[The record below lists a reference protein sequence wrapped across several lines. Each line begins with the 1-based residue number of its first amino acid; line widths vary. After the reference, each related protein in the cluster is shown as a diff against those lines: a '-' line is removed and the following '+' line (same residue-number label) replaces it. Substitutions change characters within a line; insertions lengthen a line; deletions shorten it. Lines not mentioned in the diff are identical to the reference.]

1 MTNEDI
7 EQYSKLIY
15 AVAHTFTWYPDKE
28 DLFQAGYKG
37 LLKAHETY
45 DATKE
50 VKFSTYAYPFIW
62 GEMNKWIVE
71 DKNIKIGR
79 NCRKLKLQIEKAKIL
94 LEQQLMR
101 EPSVSELS
109 YYLNISETELI
120 EAMRAVSTI
129 SLDSVI
135 REDEKAITLY
145 DTVPSKDMD
154 INTLTAFKAEL
165 SRLTPFEKSLIE
177 ARYLNDMS
185 QQEVADYLG
194 MSQVQVSRQEKK
206 IKEKIKTNMAA

>member
-1 MTNEDI
+1 MTNEEI
-7 EQYSKLIY
+7 EKYSKLIY

-37 LLKAHETY
+37 LIVAQSNY
-45 DATKE
+45 DPTKE

-71 DKNIKIGR
+71 DKNIKVGR
-79 NCRKLKLQIEKAKIL
+79 NYRKLKLQIEKAKIL

-101 EPSVSELS
+101 QPSLSELA
-109 YYLNISETELI
+109 YYLNISESELT
-120 EAMRAVSTI
+120 EAMRMVSTV

-135 REDEKAITLY
+135 SDEGKEVTLY
-145 DTVPSKDMD
+145 DTVPSKGMDM
-154 INTLTAFKAEL
+154 NTLTAFKEEL

-185 QQEVADYLG
+185 QQEVASILG

-206 IKEKIKTNMAA
+206 IKEKIKMNMAA

>member
-7 EQYSKLIY
+7 MKYSKLIY
-15 AVAHTFTWYPDKE
+15 SVAHSFTWYPDKE

-37 LLKAHETY
+37 LITASITF

-62 GEMNKWIVE
+62 GEMNKWINE
-71 DKNIKIGR
+71 DKNVKVSR
-79 NCRKLKLQIEKAKIL
+79 NYRKLKLQIEKVRIM

-101 EPSVSELS
+101 PPSIEELS
-109 YYLNISETELI
+109 CYLNISEQELN
-120 EAMRAVSTI
+120 EAMMITSTI

-135 REDEKAITLY
+135 KDDGKELTLY
-145 DTVPSKDMD
+145 DTVASKDMD
-154 INTLTAFKAEL
+154 IETLTAFKEEL
-165 SRLTPFEKSLIE
+165 NHLSPFEKSLIE

-185 QQEVADYLG
+185 QQEVANIFG

-206 IKEKIKTNMAA
+206 IKEKIKMNMVA

>member
-7 EQYSKLIY
+7 MKYSKLIY
-15 AVAHTFTWYPDKE
+15 SVAHSFTWYPYKE

-37 LLKAHETY
+37 LITASITF

-62 GEMNKWIVE
+62 GEMNKWINE
-71 DKNIKIGR
+71 DKNVKVSR
-79 NCRKLKLQIEKAKIL
+79 NYRKLKLQIEKVRIM

-101 EPSVSELS
+101 PPSIEELS
-109 YYLNISETELI
+109 CYLNISEQELN
-120 EAMRAVSTI
+120 EAMMITSTI

-135 REDEKAITLY
+135 KDDGKELTLY
-145 DTVPSKDMD
+145 DTVASKDMD
-154 INTLTAFKAEL
+154 IETLTAFKEEL
-165 SRLTPFEKSLIE
+165 NHLSPFEKSLIE

-185 QQEVADYLG
+185 QQEVANIFG

-206 IKEKIKTNMAA
+206 IKEKIKMNMVA

>member
-7 EQYSKLIY
+7 EKYSKLIY
-15 AVAHTFTWYPDKE
+15 AVAHTFTWYPDEE

-37 LLKAHETY
+37 LMVASSNY
-45 DATKE
+45 DPTKE

-62 GEMNKWIVE
+62 GEMNKWIAE

-79 NCRKLKLQIEKAKIL
+79 NYRKIKLQIEKARVL
-94 LEQQLMR
+94 LQQQLMR
-101 EPSVSELS
+101 EPSTFELA
-109 YYLNISETELI
+109 YYLNIPESELI
-120 EAMRAVSTI
+120 EAMRVVSTV

-135 REDEKAITLY
+135 SDEGKEITLY
-145 DTVPSKDMD
+145 DTVPSKEMD
-154 INTLTAFKAEL
+154 INTLTAFKEEL

-185 QQEVADYLG
+185 QQEVANVLG

-206 IKEKIKTNMAA
+206 IKEKIKMNMAA

>member
-1 MTNEDI
+1 MTNEEI
-7 EQYSKLIY
+7 EKYSKLIY

-37 LLKAHETY
+37 LIVAQSNY
-45 DATKE
+45 DPTKE

-79 NCRKLKLQIEKAKIL
+79 NYRKLKLQIEKAKIL

-101 EPSVSELS
+101 QPSLSELA
-109 YYLNISETELI
+109 YYLNISESELT
-120 EAMRAVSTI
+120 EAMRMVSTV

-135 REDEKAITLY
+135 SDEGKEVTLY
-145 DTVPSKDMD
+145 DTVPSKGMDM
-154 INTLTAFKAEL
+154 NTLTAFKEEL
-165 SRLTPFEKSLIE
+165 SHLTPFEKNLIE

-185 QQEVADYLG
+185 QQEVASILG

-206 IKEKIKTNMAA
+206 IKEKIKMNMAA

>member
-7 EQYSKLIY
+7 EKYSNLIY
-15 AVAHTFTWYPDKE
+15 AVAHTFTWYPEKD

-37 LLKAHETY
+37 LMVARSNY
-45 DATKE
+45 DASKG

-62 GEMNKWIVE
+62 GEMNKWIVN
-71 DKNIKIGR
+71 DRNIKVGR
-79 NCRKLKLQIEKAKIL
+79 NYRKLKLQIEKAKIL

-101 EPSVSELS
+101 EPSITELS
-109 YYLNISETELI
+109 YYLNISEVELI
-120 EAMRAVSTI
+120 EAMRIVSTV

-135 REDEKAITLY
+135 SDEGKEVTLY
-145 DTVPSKDMD
+145 DTVPSKGMD
-154 INTLTAFKAEL
+154 IDTLTAFKEEL

-185 QQEVADYLG
+185 QQEVASIFG
-194 MSQVQVSRQEKK
+194 MTQVQVSRQEKK
-206 IKEKIKTNMAA
+206 IKEKIKMNMVA

>member
-7 EQYSKLIY
+7 MKYSKLIY
-15 AVAHTFTWYPDKE
+15 SVAHSFTWYPDKE

-37 LLKAHETY
+37 LITASITF

-62 GEMNKWIVE
+62 GEMNKWINE
-71 DKNIKIGR
+71 DKNVKVSR
-79 NCRKLKLQIEKAKIL
+79 NYRKLKLQIEKVRIM

-101 EPSVSELS
+101 PPSIEELS
-109 YYLNISETELI
+109 CYLNISEQELN
-120 EAMRAVSTI
+120 EAMMITSTI

-135 REDEKAITLY
+135 KDDGKELTLY
-145 DTVPSKDMD
+145 DTVASKDMD
-154 INTLTAFKAEL
+154 IETLTAFKEEL
-165 SRLTPFEKSLIE
+165 NHLSPFEKSLIE

-185 QQEVADYLG
+185 QQEVANIFG

-206 IKEKIKTNMAA
+206 IKEKKKMNMVA

>member
-7 EQYSKLIY
+7 EKYSKLIY
-15 AVAHTFTWYPDKE
+15 AVAHTFTWYQDKE

-37 LLKAHETY
+37 LIVAQSNY

-71 DKNIKIGR
+71 DKNIKVGR
-79 NCRKLKLQIEKAKIL
+79 NYRKLKLQIEKAKIL

-101 EPSVSELS
+101 EPSLSELS
-109 YYLNISETELI
+109 YYLNISESELS
-120 EAMRAVSTI
+120 EAMKMISTI

-135 REDEKAITLY
+135 SDDSKEITLY
-145 DTVPSKDMD
+145 DTVPSKGMD
-154 INTLTAFKAEL
+154 INTLIAFKEEL
-165 SRLTPFEKSLIE
+165 SHLTPFEKSLIE

-185 QQEVADYLG
+185 QQEVATILG
-194 MSQVQVSRQEKK
+194 MSQVQVSRHEKK
-206 IKEKIKTNMAA
+206 IKEKIKMNMVA

>member
-1 MTNEDI
+1 MTNEEI
-7 EQYSKLIY
+7 EKYSKLIY

-37 LLKAHETY
+37 LIIAHTNY
-45 DATKE
+45 DPTKE

-62 GEMNKWIVE
+62 GEMNKWVVE
-71 DKNIKIGR
+71 DKNIKLGR
-79 NCRKLKLQIEKAKIL
+79 NYRKLKLQIEKAKIL

-101 EPSVSELS
+101 EPSLSELS
-109 YYLNISETELI
+109 YYLNISESEL
-120 EAMRAVSTI
+120 AQTMKMVATV

-135 REDEKAITLY
+135 CEEGKELTLY
-145 DTVPSKDMD
+145 DTIPTQEMD
-154 INTLTAFKAEL
+154 INTLTALKEEL
-165 SRLTPFEKSLIE
+165 SRLTPFEKKLIE

-185 QQEVADYLG
+185 QQEIANILG

-206 IKEKIKTNMAA
+206 IKEKIKMNMVA

>member
-1 MTNEDI
+1 MTNEEI
-7 EQYSKLIY
+7 EKYSKLIY

-37 LLKAHETY
+37 LIVAQSNY
-45 DATKE
+45 DPTKE

-79 NCRKLKLQIEKAKIL
+79 NYRKLKLQIEKAKIL

-101 EPSVSELS
+101 QPSLSELA
-109 YYLNISETELI
+109 YYLNISESELT
-120 EAMRAVSTI
+120 EAMRMVSTV

-135 REDEKAITLY
+135 SDEGKEVTLY
-145 DTVPSKDMD
+145 DTVPSKGMDM
-154 INTLTAFKAEL
+154 NTLTAFKEEL

-185 QQEVADYLG
+185 QQEVASILG

-206 IKEKIKTNMAA
+206 IKEKIKMNMAA

>member
-7 EQYSKLIY
+7 EKYSKLIY
-15 AVAHTFTWYPDKE
+15 AVAHTFTWYPEKD

-37 LLKAHETY
+37 LMVASSNY
-45 DATKE
+45 DANKG

-62 GEMNKWIVE
+62 GEMNKWIV
-71 DKNIKIGR
+71 DDRNIKVGR
-79 NCRKLKLQIEKAKIL
+79 NYRKLKLQIEKAKIL

-101 EPSVSELS
+101 EPSIAELS
-109 YYLNISETELI
+109 YYLNISEVELM
-120 EAMRAVSTI
+120 EAMRVVSTV

-135 REDEKAITLY
+135 SDEGKELTLY
-145 DTVPSKDMD
+145 DTVPSKGMD
-154 INTLTAFKAEL
+154 INTLTAFREEL

-185 QQEVADYLG
+185 QQEIASILG
-194 MSQVQVSRQEKK
+194 ITQVQVSRQEKK
-206 IKEKIKTNMAA
+206 IKEKIKMNMVA

>member
-7 EQYSKLIY
+7 EKYSKLIY
-15 AVAHTFTWYPDKE
+15 AVAHTFSWYPDKE

-37 LLKAHETY
+37 LMVASTNF
-45 DATKE
+45 DPTKG

-62 GEMNKWIVE
+62 GEMNKWVTE
-71 DKNIKIGR
+71 DKNIKLGR
-79 NCRKLKLQIEKAKIL
+79 NYRKLKLQIEKAKIL

-101 EPSVSELS
+101 EPSTYELS
-109 YYLNISETELI
+109 YYLNISESELI
-120 EAMRAVSTI
+120 EAMRMISTI

-135 REDEKAITLY
+135 SDEGKELTLY
-145 DTVPSKDMD
+145 DTVPSKGMD
-154 INTLTAFKAEL
+154 IDTLTAFKEEL

-185 QQEVADYLG
+185 QQEVASLFG

-206 IKEKIKTNMAA
+206 IKEKIKMNMVA

>member
-7 EQYSKLIY
+7 EKYSKLIY

-37 LLKAHETY
+37 LIVASSNY
-45 DATKE
+45 DPTKE

-71 DKNIKIGR
+71 DKNIKVGR
-79 NCRKLKLQIEKAKIL
+79 NYRKLKLQIEKAKIL

-101 EPSVSELS
+101 EPSTFELA
-109 YYLNISETELI
+109 YYLNISESELI
-120 EAMRAVSTI
+120 EAMRVVSTI
-129 SLDSVI
+129 SLDSVVS
-135 REDEKAITLY
+135 DEGKEVTLY
-145 DTVPSKDMD
+145 DTVPSKGMD
-154 INTLTAFKAEL
+154 INTLTAFKEEL

-185 QQEVADYLG
+185 QQEVASILG
-194 MSQVQVSRQEKK
+194 MTQVQVSRQEKK
-206 IKEKIKTNMAA
+206 IKEKIKMNMVA